1 MSSIPAPWPPAD
13 TVVFAGVR
21 LLDLATA
28 EAVDA
33 LVAAATAGTG
43 HGVHLCNAYTLS
55 LAADD
60 TGYRAALTHDGAVNL
75 ADGVPVAWFSGLARR
90 QRSRGPVR
98 GPDLMQEALARPA
111 VRHFLLGG
119 TDQVLVDL
127 ERAIKARAPDAVV
140 CGRLAPPFR
149 DPGPA
154 DLDEWRA
161 AIDASGADLVW
172 VGLGTPRQDQVIAA
186 LAGRTRAVLVGVGAA
201 FDFLSGHKKQAPRI
215 LHRTGLE
222 WVWRL
227 VSEPRRLWRRY
238 LFGNTRFVVAAVGEL
253 RRERSSARVG

>member
-21 LLDLATA
+21 LLDVAMS
-28 EAVDA
+28 EAVDG
-33 LVAAATAGTG
+33 LLAAALAGTG

-60 TGYRAALTHDGAVNL
+60 IGYRAALSHAGAVNL
-75 ADGVPVAWFSGLARR
+75 ADGAPVAWFSALARR
-90 QRSRGPVR
+90 QRSCGPVR
-98 GPDLMQEALARPA
+98 GPDLMQAALARTG

-119 TDQVLVDL
+119 TAELLADL
-127 ERAIKARAPDAVV
+127 ERAIKNDTPDAVV
-140 CGRLAPPFR
+140 CGRLAPPFGE
-149 DPGPA
+149 PGP
-154 DLDEWRA
+154 DELAEWCA

-201 FDFLSGHKKQAPRI
+201 FDFLSGHKTQAPRI

-227 VSEPRRLWRRY
+227 CSEPRRLWGRY
-238 LFGNTRFVVAAVGEL
+238 LFGNTRFLVAALGEL
-253 RRERSSARVG
+253 RRQRRSALIG